1 MEKGE
6 RKKLFANLRYDL
18 QKHKFLLLLCL
29 PALLWFLLFAYVPL
43 IGLVIAF
50 QRFSPARGLLG
61 SQFIGLLNF
70 KFFFGS
76 EAFYRVTFNTLFL
89 NVLFIASGM
98 TTSIIIAIAL
108 SEIKFRPYKR
118 VTQSIV
124 ILPHFISWTVV
135 GLLCEGFFTV
145 DRGLI
150 NNILRTFGAKPIPF
164 YQIAAI
170 WPGVLASL
178 SVWSGAGYGSIV
190 YLATIT
196 GFDKEIFEAARI
208 DGASRLQCLWY
219 LTLPMLR
226 PTATILLLMSVG
238 RIFNGN
244 FGMIYSLIGNNTMLL
259 RTTDIIDTYVYRQ
272 LMEATNI
279 GMSSAVGLYQSI
291 MGFIMVISVNTLARK
306 LDSDSALF

>member
-1 MEKGE
+1 MG
-6 RKKLFANLRYDL
+6 KKQLFANLRYDL
-18 QKHKFLLLLCL
+18 KKNKFLLLLCM
-29 PALLWFLLFAYVPL
+29 PAVFWFFLFAYVPL

-50 QRFSPARGLLG
+50 QRFSPARGILG
-61 SQFIGLLNF
+61 SPFVGLLNF
-70 KFFFGS
+70 QFFFGS

-89 NVLFIASGM
+89 NALFIAAGM

-108 SEIKFRPYKR
+108 SEIKFRPFKR
-118 VTQSIV
+118 LTQSIV

-135 GLLCEGFFTV
+135 GLLCEAFFTV

-150 NNILRTFGAKPIPF
+150 NNILRAFGARPIAF

-170 WPGVLASL
+170 WPGILAVLN
-178 SVWSGAGYGSIV
+178 VWSGAGYGSIV

-196 GFDKEIFEAARI
+196 GFDKEMFEAARI
-208 DGASRLQCLWY
+208 DGASRVQCLWY

-226 PTATILLLMSVG
+226 PTATVLLLMSVG

-272 LMEATNI
+272 LMEASNI

-291 MGFIMVISVNTLARK
+291 MGFVMVVAANALARK